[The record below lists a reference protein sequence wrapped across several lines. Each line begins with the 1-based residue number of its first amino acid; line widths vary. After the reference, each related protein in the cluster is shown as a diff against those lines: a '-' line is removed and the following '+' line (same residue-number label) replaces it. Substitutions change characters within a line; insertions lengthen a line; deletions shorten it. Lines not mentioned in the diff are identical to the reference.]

1 MLITKQEIS
10 RFSQKINTKIHSKPF
25 FSAISSGTGT
35 YVKCKHCGCS
45 INLRE
50 AKISGYDSEHSLRH
64 IHCNRC
70 GRIVIWSPGERNISG
85 LIQGVCGII
94 LGGALA
100 YLLYPHLDFYGLQA
114 GFFTSLYGLFKAL
127 IS

>member
-1 MLITKQEIS
+1 MLPTKQEVS
-10 RFSQKINTKIHSKPF
+10 GFYRKINAKIHSKAF
-25 FSAISSGTGT
+25 FHAISGDSEA
-35 YVKCKHCGCS
+35 YIKCKHCENI

-64 IHCNRC
+64 IHCNKC
-70 GRIVIWSPGERNISG
+70 GRIVKWSPGERNIPS

-100 YLLYPHLDFYGLQA
+100 YLLYPHLNVYGLQA
-114 GFFTSLYGLFKAL
+114 GFFTSVYGLFKAL

>member
-1 MLITKQEIS
+1 MPITKQELT
-10 RFSQKINTKIHSKPF
+10 RFSQKIDAKIHSNPF
-25 FSAISSGTGT
+25 FSAITSGGET
-35 YVKCKHCGCS
+35 YIKCKHCGCS

-64 IHCNRC
+64 IHCSRC
-70 GRIVIWSPGERNISG
+70 GRIASWSPGERNISS
-85 LIQGVCGII
+85 LIQGACGII

-100 YLLYPHLDFYGLQA
+100 YLLYPHLNFYGLQA
-114 GFFTSLYGLFKAL
+114 GFFASLYGLLKAL